1 MVFVIRDVSC
11 PGGAVGTGIEAV
23 LHSGGEEEQDMPG
36 DNPLRAGQAVSGG
49 HSDSNGK
56 ALAADVS
63 RAGTLARPLA
73 RILLAAT
80 ALTGLFPTKLALA
93 DEAAV
98 ASSLP
103 VGTSEVIQIAIFVGV
118 MGAALLSAVALIR
131 ERARIASENGELRAR
146 VGDLGASL
154 QRSDALLNLRDQ
166 RLVVWASER
175 QKPELVGALPAETAA
190 PDDRAAFLAFGRW
203 LTPRSAAALDR
214 AVAGLREKGAQFDLV
229 VETHTAAPL
238 EVQGRKTPS
247 HTLVRFVSLSDV
259 QRDRARLKLENQRLA
274 ADYDNMIGLVD
285 ALKTPF
291 WLRSPD
297 GRLRWVNRAYAE
309 AVEAVTPE
317 AVLREGK
324 EFLGTA
330 ARETIAQQHAA
341 RPVFE
346 QTLSTVI
353 GGDRK
358 LFAVTDFASSEGAA
372 GIAVDMSGIEA
383 IREEY
388 ERTVR
393 SHADTLDQLTTAV
406 AIFDDQEKLRFFN
419 QAFQKLWDLDVGF
432 LDSAPDNALL
442 LDRLRSEGRLA
453 EQPEWR
459 RWKENLL
466 AAYRAVESQ
475 EHWWHLPDGRTLR
488 VIANPQPKGGVTW
501 VFENLTERINL
512 ESRYN
517 TVVRVQGETLDNLTE
532 GVAVFGPD
540 GRIRLSNPAF
550 VSLWGLSPELLQP
563 NTHISAIR
571 AECDVFAAESPWA
584 NFVAAVTGF
593 DEERRDGRGQTELN
607 NGTVLRYAVIHL
619 PNGQVMITFVD
630 VTDSVNVARALK
642 DKNEAL
648 QRADQ
653 LKNDFVQH
661 VSYELRSPLTN
672 IIGFTELLALP
683 ATGPLAPRQREYLE
697 HIGSSSAV
705 LLTIVNDI
713 LDLATVDAGIMEL
726 EVAEVRIDQTIAAAA
741 ELVADRLDEHRIR
754 LTIDAA
760 QAPKSFHGDE
770 TRIRQILYNLLSNAA
785 NYAPEASTVS
795 LTCRQTAQ
803 GVEFAV
809 HDDGPGMPPEILDTV
824 FRRFEPRANGG
835 RRRGAGLGLSVV
847 KSFVDLH
854 GGSVRIETGKDRGT
868 TVICLFPNRP
878 TGIREAAE

>member
-1 MVFVIRDVSC
+1 
-11 PGGAVGTGIEAV
+11 
-23 LHSGGEEEQDMPG
+23 MPG
-36 DNPLRAGQAVSGG
+36 DNPLQAGKAVSGG
-49 HSDSNGK
+49 HRDSNEKLPGAK
-56 ALAADVS
+56 AWRMGFS
-63 RAGTLARPLA
+63 ARSLKLV
-73 RILLAAT
+73 LLAAT
-80 ALTGLFPTKLALA
+80 SLGGVSLAGLARA
-93 DEAAV
+93 EEAAIA
-98 ASSLP
+98 ASAGLP
-103 VGTSEVIQIAIFVGV
+103 VGAVDVMQLAVFLGV

-131 ERARIASENGELRAR
+131 ERGRIAAENIDLRTR
-146 VGDLGASL
+146 IGDLNASL

-166 RLVVWASER
+166 RIVVWADR
-175 QKPELVGALPAETAA
+175 QKPELIGALPAETAA
-190 PDDRAAFLAFGRW
+190 PEDRAAFLAFGRW

-229 VETHTAAPL
+229 VETHTSAPL

-247 HTLVRFVSLSDV
+247 HTLVRFISLSDT
-259 QRDRARLKLENQRLA
+259 QRERARLKLDNQRLA
-274 ADYDNMIGLVD
+274 ADYDNVVGLVD
-285 ALKTPF
+285 ALKMPF
-291 WLRSPD
+291 WLRSSD

-309 AVEAVTPE
+309 AVEAATPE
-317 AVLREGK
+317 AVLRDGK
-324 EFLGTA
+324 EFLGTP
-330 ARETIAQQHAA
+330 ARETIAQHHAA
-341 RPVFE
+341 HPVFE

-353 GGDRK
+353 GGDRRM
-358 LFAVTDFASSEGAA
+358 FAVTDFASAEGAA
-372 GIAVDMSGIEA
+372 GIAVDMSSVEA
-383 IREEY
+383 IHAEY
-388 ERTVR
+388 ERAVR

-406 AIFDDQEKLRFFN
+406 AIFDEQQKLRFFN

-442 LDRLRSEGRLA
+442 LDRLRSESKLA

-517 TVVRVQGETLDNLTE
+517 AAVRVQGETLDNLTE

-550 VSLWGLSPELLQP
+550 VSLWGLSPELVRT
-563 NTHISAIR
+563 NAHISAIR
-571 AECDVFAAESPWA
+571 AQCDTLAKESPWA
-584 NFVAAVTGF
+584 HFVAAVTGF

-630 VTDSVNVARALK
+630 VTDSVNVARAFK

-648 QRADQ
+648 ERADQ

-683 ATGPLAPRQREYLE
+683 TTGPLSPRQREYLE
-697 HIGSSSAV
+697 HIGSSSSV

-741 ELVADRLDEHRIR
+741 ELVSDRLEEHGIR
-754 LTIDAA
+754 LSVDSS
-760 QAPKSFHGDE
+760 QAPQSFHGDE
-770 TRIRQILYNLLSNAA
+770 IRVRQILYNLLSNAA
-785 NYAPEASTVS
+785 NYAPEASAIL

-824 FRRFEPRANGG
+824 FRRFEQRANGG

-847 KSFVDLH
+847 KSFVELH
-854 GGSVRIETGKDRGT
+854 GGSVRIETGTDRGT
-868 TVICLFPNRP
+868 TVICLFPNTP
-878 TGIREAAE
+878 TGVRQAAE